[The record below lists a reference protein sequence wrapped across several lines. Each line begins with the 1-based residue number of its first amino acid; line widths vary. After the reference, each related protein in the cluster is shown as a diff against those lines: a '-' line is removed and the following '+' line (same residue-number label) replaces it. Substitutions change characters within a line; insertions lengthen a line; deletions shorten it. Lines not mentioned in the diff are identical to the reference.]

1 MITDAQLTFSDGQAI
16 TADAASTNQVDLT
29 TARNLARSGA
39 EDMRFIVVVTEAFNN
54 LTSMTAAIRQ
64 SAASNMGSPDT
75 ILQGPA
81 VTLAS
86 GGLAV
91 GKKLLDVPWPDTDPV
106 AAKQYLDVYY
116 DITGTAP
123 STGKVSAFIVLNS
136 RGGEYRLGNTGR

>member
-1 MITDAQLTFSDGQAI
+1 MITDAQLTFSNLQAI
-16 TADAASTNQVDLT
+16 TGDAASTNQIDLT

-39 EDMRFIVVVTEAFNN
+39 RSMRLVVLVTEAFNN

-81 VTLAS
+81 VTLAN
-86 GGLAV
+86 LTL
-91 GKKLLDVPWPDTDPV
+91 GKKLLDVPFPDPDPT

-123 STGKVSAFIVLNS
+123 STGKVSAFLVLDDE
-136 RGGEYRLGNTGR
+136 GGEYRLGNTGR